1 MTSSWISL
9 TLRQVSQSWDRE
21 GKRLTRTSGDGGLKE
36 DCADRTL
43 SLIRLARMILMILT
57 IMMMAKMVKMTTKV
71 MIFIITTK
79 MTQDLVVR
87 HMRTLVAL
95 VKEV

>member
-1 MTSSWISL
+1 
-9 TLRQVSQSWDRE
+9 
-21 GKRLTRTSGDGGLKE
+21 
-36 DCADRTL
+36 
-43 SLIRLARMILMILT
+43 MILMI
-57 IMMMAKMVKMTTKV
+57 MMMTKMMKMTIKV